1 MVNSYRGEI
10 QPLIKQTLALLKVS
24 LKGTQLDMGAN
35 FLKQSH
41 RSKPSKA

>member
-1 MVNSYRGEI
+1 MVNSDGGEI
-10 QPLIKQTLALLKVS
+10 QLLIKQRLALLKVS
-24 LKGTQLDMGAN
+24 LKDTQLDMGAS